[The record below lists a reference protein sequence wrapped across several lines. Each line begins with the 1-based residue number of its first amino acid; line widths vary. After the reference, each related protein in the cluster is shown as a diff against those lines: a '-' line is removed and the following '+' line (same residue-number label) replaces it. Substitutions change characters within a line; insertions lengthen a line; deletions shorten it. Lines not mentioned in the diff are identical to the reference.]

1 MNLKALE
8 EALQEL
14 AQETG
19 LIIYQETTK
28 YTKVSMKSHNQCHQ
42 LVIAG
47 YTHERVSSFPCLGS
61 VTNNDNSISEEI
73 TPQKLEPTR
82 QRYKSLE

>member
-28 YTKVSMKSHNQCHQ
+28 YAKASMKSHNQCHQ

-47 YTHERVSSFPCLGS
+47 YIHERVSSFPCLGS
-61 VTNNDNSISEEI
+61 ITNNNNNNSISEEI
-73 TPQKLEPTR
+73 TPQN
-82 QRYKSLE
+82 